1 MQQMNMGEEEQET
14 TAVKEEEQKYLTFWT
29 DKELFGIPISD
40 VVQII
45 SMQEITPLPDFPEYA
60 KGVINLRGNIIP
72 VIDIR
77 IRLKRPEAEYNDNTC
92 IIVTNIQDS
101 YIGFIVDT
109 VDEVVNI
116 GSESISP
123 TPKVS
128 KSVTNRYL
136 TGVGQIGEKVV
147 LLLNL
152 SKILSENELM
162 EVAQTA
168 AAETPAAE
176 EPKA

>member
-1 MQQMNMGEEEQET
+1 MQQVDTTEEQEISET
-14 TAVKEEEQKYLTFWT
+14 QDEAVKHLTFWT

-72 VIDIR
+72 VIDMR
-77 IRLKRPEAEYNDNTC
+77 LRLKKPEAEYDDNTC
-92 IIVTNIQDS
+92 IIVTSIEDTF
-101 YIGFIVDT
+101 IGFIVDT
-109 VDEVVNI
+109 VDEVVDI
-116 GSESISP
+116 SSDRISP

-128 KSVTNRYL
+128 KEVTNRYL
-136 TGVGQIGEKVV
+136 TGIGQVGDKVV
-147 LLLNL
+147 LLLDL
-152 SKILSENELM
+152 SKILSRDEFM

-168 AAETPAAE
+168 AAETPALPE
-176 EPKA
+176 K